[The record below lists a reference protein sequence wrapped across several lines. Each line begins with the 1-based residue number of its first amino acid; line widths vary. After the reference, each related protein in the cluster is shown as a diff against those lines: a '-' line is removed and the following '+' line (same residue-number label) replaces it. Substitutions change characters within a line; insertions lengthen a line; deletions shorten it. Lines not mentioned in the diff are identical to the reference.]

1 MIKWLNIIVI
11 NDYLNNKK
19 EFFKK
24 KSNDNEVTK
33 QLKLSPKSKV
43 DINKLLNRVKVDK
56 KKKKKRKFSNYW
68 FGWVCYYN
76 YWYYF
81 SSLR

>member
-19 EFFKK
+19 EFFTK

-43 DINKLLNRVKVDK
+43 DINKLLNRVKVEK
-56 KKKKKRKFSNYW
+56 KKKKKENLVII
-68 FGWVCYYN
+68 GLVGCAITIIGII
-76 YWYYF
+76 
-81 SSLR
+81 SLL